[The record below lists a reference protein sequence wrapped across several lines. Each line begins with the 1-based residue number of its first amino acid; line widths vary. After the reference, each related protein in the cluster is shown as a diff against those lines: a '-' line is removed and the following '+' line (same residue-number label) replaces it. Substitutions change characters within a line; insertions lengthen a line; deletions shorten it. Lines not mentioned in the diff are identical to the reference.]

1 MMNKPSQKSSGK
13 FIGEAALLL
22 MTILWGGTFVLV
34 KESLNDISTLLFVGL
49 RFGIAAVVLLVVLY
63 LKKIKI
69 DKKIILPGALLGG
82 WLFLGFLT
90 QTAGLKFTSASKSGF
105 LTGSLVVMIPLF
117 QTIIEKKIPTRG
129 ALIGTALVFL
139 GIVFLSSGGN
149 SISDFF
155 NNLGNNFNI
164 GDWLTLMCAAFFAL
178 HIVFMDI
185 ISPKYEFWN
194 LLFFQLVTVAVLNLF
209 FSLVFSYS
217 SIEPLR
223 FSLSKNLLIG
233 ILYTALLATLVNF
246 ALQTKFQKVVSPT
259 KAGII
264 YSFEPV
270 FAAVFAFFILN
281 EKITNFSLVGCA
293 MIFLGLIVSEV
304 FDSFFSQKDE
314 YLEVQ
319 TKNEES

>member
-1 MMNKPSQKSSGK
+1 MNKTSQKSSGK

-22 MTILWGGTFVLV
+22 MTIIWGGTFVIV
-34 KESLNDISTLLFVGL
+34 KESLDDISTSLFVGL
-49 RFGIAAVVLLVVLY
+49 RFGIAAFVLFIILS

-69 DKKIILPGALLGG
+69 DKKIFLPGALLGV

-129 ALIGTALVFL
+129 ALIGTAIVFI

-149 SISDFF
+149 SIFDFF
-155 NNLGNNFNI
+155 SNLGNNFNI
-164 GDWLTLMCAAFFAL
+164 GDWLTLVCAAFFAL

-194 LLFFQLVTVAVLNLF
+194 LLFFQLVTVAILNLF
-209 FSLVFSYS
+209 FSLVFSLS
-217 SIEPLR
+217 SIEPFR
-223 FSLSKNLLIG
+223 FSLSKNLVVG

-270 FAAVFAFFILN
+270 FAAVFAFFILS
-281 EKITNFSLVGCA
+281 EKITNFGLVGCTL
-293 MIFLGLIVSEV
+293 IFFGLVVSEV
-304 FDSFFSQKDE
+304 FDSFFPQKVGT
-314 YLEVQ
+314 LVV
-319 TKNEES
+319 TKNEKS

>member
-1 MMNKPSQKSSGK
+1 MNKPALKSPGK
-13 FIGEAALLL
+13 FTGEAALLL
-22 MTILWGGTFVLV
+22 MTIIWGGTFVIV

-49 RFGIAAVVLLVVLY
+49 RFGIAAFVLY
-63 LKKIKI
+63 LVLYFKKIKI
-69 DKKIILPGALLGG
+69 DKKIILPGALLGI

-90 QTAGLKFTSASKSGF
+90 QTAGLKFTSALKSGF
-105 LTGSLVVMIPLF
+105 LTGSLVVMIPVF

-139 GIVFLSSGGN
+139 GVVFLSSGGN
-149 SISDFF
+149 SIFDFF
-155 NNLGNNFNI
+155 YNLGNDFNI
-164 GDWLTLMCAAFFAL
+164 GDWLTLLCAVFFAL
-178 HIVFMDI
+178 HIVYMDI

-194 LLFFQLVTVAVLNLF
+194 LLFFQLVTVAVLNFF
-209 FSLVFSYS
+209 FSLIFSFS
-217 SIEPLR
+217 SIEQLR
-223 FSLSKNLLIG
+223 FSLSGNLIIG

-246 ALQTKFQKVVSPT
+246 ALQTKYQKVVSPT

-270 FAAVFAFFILN
+270 FAAIFAFFILS
-281 EKITNFSLVGCA
+281 EKITNFGLVGCTL
-293 MIFLGLIVSEV
+293 IFLGLIVSEV
-304 FDSFFSQKDE
+304 FDSFFMQKNE

>member
-1 MMNKPSQKSSGK
+1 
-13 FIGEAALLL
+13 
-22 MTILWGGTFVLV
+22 
-34 KESLNDISTLLFVGL
+34 
-49 RFGIAAVVLLVVLY
+49 
-63 LKKIKI
+63 
-69 DKKIILPGALLGG
+69 
-82 WLFLGFLT
+82 
-90 QTAGLKFTSASKSGF
+90 LKFTSASKSGF

-246 ALQTKFQKVVSPT
+246 ALQTKYQKVVSPT

>member
-1 MMNKPSQKSSGK
+1 MNKFSQKITGK
-13 FIGEAALLL
+13 FIGEGALLL
-22 MTILWGGTFVLV
+22 MTIIWGGTFVIV

-49 RFGIAAVVLLVVLY
+49 RFGIAAVVLFVVLQF
-63 LKKIKI
+63 KKTKI
-69 DKKIILPGALLGG
+69 DKKIILPGALLGV

-105 LTGSLVVMIPLF
+105 LTGSLVVMIPIF

-129 ALIGTALVFL
+129 AIIGTALVFL
-139 GIVFLSSGGN
+139 GVVFLSSRGN
-149 SISDFF
+149 SIPDFF
-155 NNLGNNFNI
+155 SNLGNDFNI
-164 GDWLTLMCAAFFAL
+164 GDWLTLLCAAFFAL

-194 LLFFQLVTVAVLNLF
+194 LLFFQLATVAILNLF
-209 FSLVFSYS
+209 FSFIFSYTA
-217 SIEPLR
+217 IEPIR
-223 FSLSKNLLIG
+223 FSLSKNLIIG

-246 ALQTKFQKVVSPT
+246 ALQTKYQKVVSPT

-270 FAAVFAFFILN
+270 FAAIFAFFILS
-281 EKITNFSLVGCA
+281 EKITNFGLAGCA

-304 FDSFFSQKDE
+304 FDSYFPQE
-314 YLEVQ
+314 NGNLRVRI
-319 TKNEES
+319 KNEES

>member
-1 MMNKPSQKSSGK
+1 MNKLSQKSSGK

-22 MTILWGGTFVLV
+22 MTIIWGGTFVIV
-34 KESLNDISTLLFVGL
+34 KESLDDISTLLFVGL
-49 RFGIAAVVLLVVLY
+49 RFGIAAVVLFIVLS

-194 LLFFQLVTVAVLNLF
+194 LLFFQLATVAVLNLF
-209 FSLVFSYS
+209 FSLVFSYL

-223 FSLSKNLLIG
+223 FSLSNNLLIG

-270 FAAVFAFFILN
+270 FAAVFTFFILN
-281 EKITNFSLVGCA
+281 EKITNFGLVGCA

-304 FDSFFSQKDE
+304 FDSFFSQKDG

-319 TKNEES
+319 IKNEES

>member
-1 MMNKPSQKSSGK
+1 MNKLSQKSSGK
-13 FIGEAALLL
+13 FIGVCALLL
-22 MTILWGGTFVLV
+22 MTILWGGTFVIV
-34 KESLNDISTLLFVGL
+34 KESLNDISTVLFVGL
-49 RFGIAAVVLLVVLY
+49 RFGIAAVVLIIVLY

-90 QTAGLKFTSASKSGF
+90 QTAELKFTSASKSGF

-139 GIVFLSSGGN
+139 GIMFLSSGGN

-155 NNLGNNFNI
+155 NNLGKDFNI

-281 EKITNFSLVGCA
+281 EKITNFGLVGCA

-304 FDSFFSQKDE
+304 FDSFFSQKDG

-319 TKNEES
+319 IKNEES

>member
-1 MMNKPSQKSSGK
+1 MNKPFQKTQGK
-13 FIGEAALLL
+13 FFGEAALLL
-22 MTILWGGTFVLV
+22 MTIIWGGTFVIV
-34 KESLNDISTLLFVGL
+34 KESLSDISTLLFVGL
-49 RFGIAAVVLLVVLY
+49 RFGIAASVLFIFLS
-63 LKKIKI
+63 LKNILI
-69 DKKIILPGALLGG
+69 DKKIILPGAILGI

-129 ALIGTALVFL
+129 ALIGTGLVFI

-149 SISDFF
+149 SIPDFF
-155 NNLGNNFNI
+155 KNIGNDFNI
-164 GDWLTLMCAAFFAL
+164 GDGLTLICAAFFAL

-185 ISPKYEFWN
+185 ISPKYDFWN
-194 LLFFQLVTVAVLNLF
+194 LLFFQLVTVALLNLL
-209 FSLVFSYS
+209 FSLIFSFS
-217 SIEPLR
+217 SIEPLK
-223 FSLSKNLLIG
+223 FSLSKNLVVG

-246 ALQTKFQKVVSPT
+246 ALQTKYQKVVTPT

-281 EKITNFSLVGCA
+281 EKITNFGLVGCVL
-293 MIFLGLIVSEV
+293 IFLGLIVSEV
-304 FDSFFSQKDE
+304 FDTLFTQKNQ

-319 TKNEES
+319 SKNEKS

>member
-1 MMNKPSQKSSGK
+1 MNKPIQRSTGK

-22 MTILWGGTFVLV
+22 MTIIWGGTFVIV
-34 KESLNDISTLLFVGL
+34 KESLNDISTLLFVAL
-49 RFGIAAVVLLVVLY
+49 RFGIAAFVLFIVLFVR
-63 LKKIKI
+63 KIKI
-69 DKKIILPGALLGG
+69 DKKIILPGALLGV

-129 ALIGTALVFL
+129 ALTGTAFVFI

-149 SISDFF
+149 SVLEFLE
-155 NNLGNNFNI
+155 NLGRNFNI
-164 GDWLTLMCAAFFAL
+164 GDWLTLLCAVFFAL

-185 ISPKYEFWN
+185 ISPKHEFWN
-194 LLFFQLVTVAVLNLF
+194 LLFFQLVTVALLNLF
-209 FSLVFSYS
+209 FSFIFSFTS
-217 SIEPLR
+217 LEPLR
-223 FSLSKNLLIG
+223 FSLSGNLILG

-246 ALQTKFQKVVSPT
+246 ALQTKFQKAVTPT

-270 FAAVFAFFILN
+270 FAAIFAFFILS
-281 EKITNFSLVGCA
+281 EKITNFGLIGSG
-293 MIFLGLIVSEV
+293 MIFFGLIISEV
-304 FDSFFSQKDE
+304 FDSLFPQKKVNSNSQ
-314 YLEVQ
+314 LI
-319 TKNEES
+319 NEES